1 MATTRRGRPSK
12 KDQEQAAVLL
22 KMRNLVDKQD
32 DIIAQATDEKSEEHT
47 SELQSPMYIVCRLLL
62 EKKKEQHTYAHHTKQ
77 DEERPHHINN
87 NQN

>member
-32 DIIAQATDEKSEEHT
+32 DIIAQATDEV
-47 SELQSPMYIVCRLLL
+47 SELRTQVEFYRKQVNHLIALLNIL
-62 EKKKEQHTYAHHTKQ
+62 TKGA
-77 DEERPHHINN
+77 
-87 NQN
+87 